1 VVQTFMLDR
10 LRTLTGLA
18 KVRVQ
23 ETSFNRVRPGRAVKR
38 FDKQKNSK
46 IKTSQIA
53 IQAWKADTSW
63 EASAFLCVGP
73 PGLWESSA
81 EFRGLTALSLPTF
94 EDPCVL
100 ATQVNT
106 FFN

>member
-1 VVQTFMLDR
+1 MLDR

-23 ETSFNRVRPGRAVKR
+23 ETSFNRVPSNRAVKR

-53 IQAWKADTSW
+53 IQAWKADTSFAGAVRPR
-63 EASAFLCVGP
+63 E
-73 PGLWESSA
+73 E
-81 EFRGLTALSLPTF
+81 
-94 EDPCVL
+94 
-100 ATQVNT
+100 TQC
-106 FFN
+106 